1 MTMNDSPERY
11 DAIVVGAGQAGPSV
25 AIHLAESG
33 RRVALIERD
42 RVGGTCLNSGCRP
55 TKALRAS
62 ARVAYLARRAS
73 DYGVQLGDVSVDL
86 PAAMARKDRMIGRW
100 RDGFADYLMSLD
112 KLELIRGHAR
122 FSPSSGGGGGG
133 EGGGVHEMVVNG
145 RRLSSELIVLDVGA
159 RPRVPDIPGLSEI
172 PYLTNES
179 LLQLPSLPSHLLV
192 LGGSYIGL
200 EFAQMFR
207 RLGSEVTV
215 LEAGPRVA
223 GREDH
228 DVSEAIQRII
238 EKDGVQV
245 HCGAAVER
253 FSATDERVE
262 AHLADGK
269 TLSGDKVLIAVGR
282 IPNTDRLGLECV
294 GLEVDRRGYLRTDGV
309 FRTAVPGII
318 ALGDINGRGAFTHT
332 AYQDAEIFIDHL
344 QGGKRSADSRIMT
357 YALFTDPPLGRVGL
371 NESEARA
378 TGRRVL
384 SASYPMERLTKAVL
398 DGETEGLVKV
408 LVDAESDC
416 FLGAT
421 CLGLFGDEIVQ
432 VVSAMM
438 HAKAPCHVLAEML
451 PVHPTVAEFYPT
463 ILKGLKPLV

>member
-1 MTMNDSPERY
+1 MSDSAQYY

-25 AIHLAESG
+25 AIHLAETG
-33 RRVALIERD
+33 RRVALIERE

-62 ARVAYLARRAS
+62 ARVAHVARRAA
-73 DYGVQLGDVSVDL
+73 DYGIQLGDVFVDL
-86 PAAMARKDRMIGRW
+86 PAAMARKDRMIGGS
-100 RDGFADYLMSLD
+100 RDEFADYLRSVDRLT
-112 KLELIRGHAR
+112 LFQGHAR
-122 FSPSSGGGGGG
+122 FSGSTD
-133 EGGGVHEMVVNG
+133 GVHEMMVDERV
-145 RRLSSELIVLDVGA
+145 LSSELVVLDVGA
-159 RPRVPDIPGLSEI
+159 RPRVPEIPGLSEVRH
-172 PYLTNES
+172 LTTVS
-179 LLQLPSLPSHLLV
+179 LLKLKSVPAHLLV
-192 LGGSYIGL
+192 LGGAYIGL

-215 LEAGPRVA
+215 IEAGPRVA
-223 GREDH
+223 GREDR
-228 DVSEAIQRII
+228 DISEAIQRII

-245 HCGAAVER
+245 HCGGTVES
-253 FSATDERVE
+253 FSQTAGGVA
-262 AHLADGK
+262 AHLADGT
-269 TLSGDKVLIAVGR
+269 TLTGSHVLVAVGR
-282 IPNTDRLGLECV
+282 VPNTDRLDLEKV
-294 GLEVDRRGYLRTDGV
+294 GLETDARGYLRTDGV
-309 FRTAVPGII
+309 FRTSVPGII

-344 QGGKRSADSRIMT
+344 KGGKRNADSRIMT
-357 YALFTDPPLGRVGL
+357 YALFTDPPLGRVGM
-371 NESEARA
+371 NETEARGS
-378 TGRRVL
+378 GRRVL
-384 SASYPMERLTKAVL
+384 AASYSMERLTTAVL

-408 LVDAESDC
+408 LVDEESDC